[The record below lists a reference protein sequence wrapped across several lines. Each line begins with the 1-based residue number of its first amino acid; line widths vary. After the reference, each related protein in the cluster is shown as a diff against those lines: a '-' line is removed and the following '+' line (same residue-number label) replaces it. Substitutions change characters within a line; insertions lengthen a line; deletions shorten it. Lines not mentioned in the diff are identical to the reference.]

1 MTQTLRNIG
10 LIAKS
15 ILLEAIRRKEVYV
28 VVFVACLIIGTVMT
42 MDFFQIQGITKFYRE
57 VALKVMSLS
66 TGLMVVLLSARQL
79 PREFK
84 NRTIYPLLA
93 KPISRN
99 TFLLGKLVGAMAAAA
114 FCFALFM
121 AVYLTG
127 SWYLGG
133 DVPWALFFQYVYL
146 QMLMMAVL
154 STLSFLLSMTLT
166 LSAATTIVVL
176 LFILSATI
184 TSATTF
190 VYYTLDQLGQWVIA
204 FLTYLIPQF
213 TLFDL
218 SAKAVHA
225 QQWEPLSLKVMM
237 ALTLYAG
244 IYCLVFFV
252 GSALL
257 FKKKAL

>member
-1 MTQTLRNIG
+1 MIQSFRNIS

-15 ILLEAIRRKEVYV
+15 ILLEAVRRKEVYV
-28 VVFVACLIIGTVMT
+28 VVFLACLIIGLVMT
-42 MDFFQIQGITKFYRE
+42 MDFFQISGITKFYRE

-66 TGLMVVLLSARQL
+66 TGLMVALLSARQL

-99 TFLLGKLVGAMAAAA
+99 TFLLGKLFGVMAAAV

-121 AVYLTG
+121 AVYLVG

-133 DVPWALFFQYVYL
+133 EVPWVLFLQYIYL

-154 STLSFLLSMTLT
+154 ATLSFLLSMTMT
-166 LSAATTIVVL
+166 LSAATTVVVL
-176 LFILSATI
+176 LFILSSTV

-190 VYYTLDQLGQWVIA
+190 VYYTLDQAGQWVIL

-213 TLFDL
+213 ALFDL
-218 SAKAVHA
+218 SAKAVHS
-225 QQWEPLSLKVMM
+225 QQWDPLSLKVLIS
-237 ALTLYAG
+237 LTVYAG
-244 IYCLVFFV
+244 IYCGVFFL
-252 GSALL
+252 GSSLL
-257 FKKKAL
+257 FKRRAL